1 MLLNTIEDLRKQIK
15 PKVDN
20 STIGLVPTMGYL
32 HEGHISLIN
41 RARKE
46 NDIVIL
52 SIFVNPTQFAPNEDL
67 DKYPRDLDKD
77 MKLAYDNG
85 VDYIFA
91 PTVEEMYGNNY
102 STYVNIEG
110 DITKKLCGSS
120 RPTHFKG
127 VTTVVTKLFNITTPN
142 NAYFGQKDA
151 QQLSIIKKLVKELN
165 FDINIVSCPIVRD
178 KYGLALSSRNVYLSE
193 LERKQALV
201 LSQSLNDI
209 KSMYLSGN
217 NNALELKK
225 YIVDKI
231 STMNLANIDYVEIVD
246 FETFEDVDIINKQT
260 LVALAVKFGNTRL
273 IDNIILGE

>member
-1 MLLNTIEDLRKQIK
+1 MLLNTIEDLKKQIK
-15 PKVDN
+15 PKVGN

-91 PTVEEMYGNNY
+91 PTVEEMYGKNY

-178 KYGLALSSRNVYLSE
+178 KYGLALSSRNIYLNE

>member
-15 PKVDN
+15 PKVGN

-178 KYGLALSSRNVYLSE
+178 KYGLALSSRNIYLSE